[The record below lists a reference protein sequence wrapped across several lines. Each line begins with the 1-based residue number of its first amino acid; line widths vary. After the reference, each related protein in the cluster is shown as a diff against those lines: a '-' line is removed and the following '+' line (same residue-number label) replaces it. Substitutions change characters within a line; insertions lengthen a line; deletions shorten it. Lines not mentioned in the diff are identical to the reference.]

1 MNGALETLAQ
11 AAARLV
17 VDDGLE
23 YGAAKRKAARDL
35 ERRGGRRSDL
45 PSNEAVEDEVREY
58 LALFQA
64 DTQPAELEALRRLAL
79 AWMQRLSEF
88 RPHLCGAVWR
98 GTATRRSMIHIEL
111 YCDDP
116 KSAEIG
122 LLDRSIRFE
131 PCRPTRR
138 ARLVARRGAVPR
150 TGRAGVAVAARAR
163 PRRSARWPQARHP
176 GPHLAGR
183 RAGTAA
189 ADARRGA
196 VTAAPTL
203 AIGGV
208 GLAAAAGGWRA
219 RVVARRPV
227 RTDRECRERPLG
239 AAIRAARRRFV
250 GDG

>member
-35 ERRGGRRSDL
+35 ERHGGRRSDL

-64 DTQPAELEALRRLAL
+64 DTQPGELETLRRLAL

-88 RPHLCGAVWR
+88 RPHLAGAVWR
-98 GTATRRSMIHIEL
+98 GTATRRSTVHIEL

-116 KSAEIG
+116 KSAEIA

-131 PCRPTRR
+131 AVGQPDGPDVLRVDVPCRELGEPVSLFLHVLDRDDLRGGLKPDTRGR
-138 ARLVARRGAVPR
+138 TWRGDLPALQRLM
-150 TGRAGVAVAARAR
+150 
-163 PRRSARWPQARHP
+163 Q
-176 GPHLAGR
+176 
-183 RAGTAA
+183 AA
-189 ADARRGA
+189 A
-196 VTAAPTL
+196 P
-203 AIGGV
+203 
-208 GLAAAAGGWRA
+208 
-219 RVVARRPV
+219 
-227 RTDRECRERPLG
+227 
-239 AAIRAARRRFV
+239 
-250 GDG
+250 